1 MRPRRRY
8 GLVAT
13 RVWKEDRQNEVGS
26 LLAQGVKLPPEQQRP
41 LAFGLALYTV
51 SYVDVGRIDQMGRG
65 HHAPLRET
73 VISVCE
79 MMRIQF

>member
-13 RVWKEDRQNEVGS
+13 RVWKEDRQDEAGS
-26 LLAQGVKLPPEQQRP
+26 LLAKEVKLPPEQQHS
-41 LAFGLALYTV
+41 LAFGLALYTA
-51 SYVDVGRIDQMGRG
+51 SYVEVRRIRHMGRG
-65 HHAPLRET
+65 RHAPLRET

-79 MMRIQF
+79 MTRIQL